1 MYCGKLYLC
10 ETIKPNTMN
19 TILKARSIGD
29 SELFFTVTLVKR
41 NEVSAWVILDNNVE
55 SRFKIKRTFDGREF
69 IMPYGTYSMA
79 PAFYLA

>member
-1 MYCGKLYLC
+1 
-10 ETIKPNTMN
+10 MN
-19 TILKARSIGD
+19 TILTARSIGD
-29 SELFFTVTLVKR
+29 SELFFTITLVKR

-69 IMPYGTYSMA
+69 IMPYGNYSMA